1 MHVRLRRAGF
11 IFAVCGLAASA
22 VAAANDLRVVE
33 AARNDD
39 RDAVHSLL
47 KQHANVNGVQ
57 ADGTTALAWA
67 AYNDDVQLAESL
79 IAVGAKVDAVNDYGI
94 GALWLACANGSS
106 AMVEALLRARVNV
119 AIPQWSGATPLM
131 MCAKTGNV
139 AAVKAILA
147 RGPKVNVAERAH
159 GQTALM
165 WATSKQHQAV
175 VGALIAA
182 GANVNASTKGG
193 VTALMLAAQQGDI
206 ESARLLLDAGAN
218 INAATTTAATWVGD
232 TPLLL
237 AAASGHEELAIFL
250 LDHGARPDAADEW
263 GYTALHY
270 SMMHALADVAGVRI
284 PDDTWATYLFR
295 PDMPSLVRALLAH
308 GANPNARIAKY
319 GGANKLL
326 SSRKDDP
333 SKFQVYEVGATPFLL
348 AAFANDVE
356 IMRLLVKGGADPNL
370 ATVGKTTPLM
380 EAAGLTRRRSLAGG
394 GGHSVQLTPEQMSA
408 ALEAV
413 KLCVELGAD
422 VNAVNDVGLT
432 ALHGAAFNGSD
443 DLVRYL
449 VAQGAHLDARDAT
462 GQTPLDKAMGA
473 RPKAGVNFKP
483 NGHDVFLAYNGWPS
497 TVALLKQLGAKP
509 GDGAPA
515 AKPAAV
521 ASIRVHE

>member
-1 MHVRLRRAGF
+1 MHVWLRRAGF
-11 IFAVCGLAASA
+11 IVTVCGLMASGL
-22 VAAANDLRVVE
+22 AAAKGPGADVDG
-33 AARNDD
+33 A
-39 RDAVHSLL
+39 
-47 KQHANVNGVQ
+47 Q
-57 ADGTTALAWA
+57 ADGTTALARA
-67 AYNDDVQLAESL
+67 AYNDDVKLAESL
-79 IAVGAKVDAVNDYGI
+79 IAAGANVDAVNDYGV
-94 GALWLACANGSS
+94 GALWLACTNGSS
-106 AMVEALLRARVNV
+106 AMVDTLLRAKAN
-119 AIPQWSGATPLM
+119 ADIAQWSGATALM

-139 AAVKAILA
+139 AAVKSILA
-147 RGPKVNVAERAH
+147 RGAKVNVAEKAH

-165 WATSKQHQAV
+165 WATSTKHPEV
-175 VGALIAA
+175 VAALIRA
-182 GANVNASTKGG
+182 GADVNAGTKGG

-206 ESARLLLDAGAN
+206 ESARLLLAAGAN
-218 INAATTTAATWVGD
+218 INTATTAAATWVGD

-250 LDHGARPDAADEW
+250 LDKGANANAADEW

-295 PDMPSLVRALLAH
+295 PDMPRLVQALLAH
-308 GANPNARIAKY
+308 GANPNARITKY

-348 AAFANDVE
+348 AAFANDLE

-370 ATVGKTTPLM
+370 ATVGRTTPLM

-394 GGHSVQLTPEQMSA
+394 GGHSVQLTPEQMQA

-422 VNAVNDVGLT
+422 VNAANDVGLT

-443 DLVRYL
+443 DLVRLL
-449 VAQGAHLDARDAT
+449 VARGAHLDAQDAT
-462 GQTPLDKAMGA
+462 GQTPLDKAMA
-473 RPKAGVNFKP
+473 VRPKAGVNFKP
-483 NGHDVFLAYNGWPS
+483 NGHDVFLAYNEWPT
-497 TVALLKQLGAKP
+497 TVALLKQLGARS
-509 GDGAPA
+509 GAA
-515 AKPAAV
+515 APVVKPAA
-521 ASIRVHE
+521 AAAIQLHE